1 MDDERPSYSYSRD
14 SIMDQS
20 NRRTS
25 STFDFA
31 SGQDGS
37 HSVHSQSQ
45 FRINDD
51 PAFSLFSAEGDSA
64 DPKRED
70 DTMISVGVP
79 PYNINFDHNVSH
91 R

>member
-1 MDDERPSYSYSRD
+1 
-14 SIMDQS
+14 MDQS

-31 SGQDGS
+31 LGQDGP
-37 HSVHSQSQ
+37 HSTHSLSQ
-45 FRINDD
+45 FRINDA

-70 DTMISVGVP
+70 DTMISVGVSP
-79 PYNINFDHNVSH
+79 SDIKFDHNV
-91 R
+91 